1 MFVDQDDVRL
11 QISLE
16 TVLLLAYRK
25 IISDRITH
33 IEFVVSDRKSQKIC
47 FAAFKVFKKEF

>member
-1 MFVDQDDVRL
+1 MDQDDVRL

-47 FAAFKVFKKEF
+47 FAAFKVFKKAF